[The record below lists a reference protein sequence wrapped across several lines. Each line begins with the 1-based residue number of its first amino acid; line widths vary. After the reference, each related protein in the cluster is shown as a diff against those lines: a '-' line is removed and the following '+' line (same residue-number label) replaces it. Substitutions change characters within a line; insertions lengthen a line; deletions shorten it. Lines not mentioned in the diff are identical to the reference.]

1 MWLTLSFVIAST
13 WLVCHVEHFEN
24 IQSEREPMRC
34 TPNSGFFISVN
45 LNQRIFNRCSQFKW
59 ARIVYANAR
68 TNIYPFMD
76 DSTIKTKWKKIYK
89 YMSCECNLEA
99 PIKRTGRYFFLCS
112 ILLFA
117 IIEWC
122 EWIVDCCFFCILVL
136 GDHFRR
142 TWHRHKRWIFR
153 WYWST
158 TRTHQCLLQ
167 WSFR

>member
-1 MWLTLSFVIAST
+1 MIDAKFRDSIHLTCVSCRTFRKYSKWKRANALYAQFGFLYLCEFKST
-13 WLVCHVEHFEN
+13 NF
-24 IQSEREPMRC
+24 S
-34 TPNSGFFISVN
+34 
-45 LNQRIFNRCSQFKW
+45 NRCSQFKW

-89 YMSCECNLEA
+89 YMSCQCNLEA

-112 ILLFA
+112 VLLFA
-117 IIEWC
+117 IIEWF
-122 EWIVDCCFFCILVL
+122 EWIVECCFFCILVL